1 MAKEVFDICKIRK
14 TYSEIELS
22 KLWVDFYAGDMKA
35 REKIIVGN
43 LSLITFVINKIIK
56 NFSRIDFEDL
66 FSIGEIGLMNAVD
79 NFDIS
84 VGVKFS
90 GYACTCIRNE
100 IVNFLRNGSNF
111 EALTLQSDYE
121 YEYDHCI
128 GYDSSNFLEFIEDS
142 INIQDL
148 YDDKELL
155 IRFYELFDL
164 LDDNCKMAMR
174 LHYGFCGNR
183 EHTIDEVAKEMNLS
197 YNQVR
202 TLINKSR
209 RILRRLLEE
218 EGYSEGFSTDIRK
231 YRKKY
236 F

>member
-1 MAKEVFDICKIRK
+1 MEARD
-14 TYSEIELS
+14 
-22 KLWVDFYAGDMKA
+22 KL
-35 REKIIVGN
+35 IIGN
-43 LSLITFVINKIIK
+43 LGIITFVISKIVKDISK
-56 NFSRIDFEDL
+56 ADFEDL

-79 NFDIS
+79 NYDIS
-84 VGVKFS
+84 SNVLFS
-90 GYACTCIRNE
+90 TYAYTCIRNE
-100 IVNFLRNGSNF
+100 IIYYLRCKHNF
-111 EALTLQSDYE
+111 EALTLQDDYE
-121 YEYDHCI
+121 YKYDHCI
-128 GYDSSNFLEFIEDS
+128 GYENSSFYEFIEDPD
-142 INIQDL
+142 NIQDS

-155 IRFYELFDL
+155 IRFYELFDY
-164 LDDNCKMAMR
+164 LDDKCKMAMR

-183 EHTIDEVAKEMNLS
+183 EHTVAEVAKEMNLS